1 MKIAFISTM
10 RGLPWGGSEELW
22 FDAAKEAVR
31 QGHQVFVSV
40 GHWGKSAA
48 QMETMRNLGIQIHFQ
63 EPSRRNLQKSDIVG
77 RVRAK
82 AKQIIGGEGFDFL
95 PAAKFQPDVICVS
108 QANTYDIM
116 RFPNLRDFLEKQAIP
131 YAVVCHGHE
140 DVPLPDDDLRR
151 LTKTHFEKA
160 VWVGFVAQSLIN
172 SAERHLAAT
181 IGNGFVVRNPVNLAS
196 TDEVPFPLLEKTAHF
211 AVVGRLESYQ
221 KGHDILFEALS
232 DKKWKGRDWQL
243 NIAGEGV
250 HLQYLQELAEH
261 YKIAGKIKFLG
272 QISNIRNLW
281 AENHLLLLPSRYEG
295 TPLTLV
301 EAMLCARP
309 AVVTNIAG
317 NCEWIGDGLNGFVA
331 EAPNAASIGKALEA
345 AWEKRLQWKTL
356 GAAARQTALEKYPEN
371 SGAVLLDL
379 LINRNNLK

>member
-31 QGHQVFVSV
+31 RGHQVFVSV
-40 GHWGKSAA
+40 GHWGKAAA
-48 QMETMRNLGIQIHFQ
+48 QMEMLRNLGVQIHFQ
-63 EPSRRNLQKSDIVG
+63 ELSRRSLQKSDVVG
-77 RVRAK
+77 RVK
-82 AKQIIGGEGFDFL
+82 AKVKQVIGGESFDFL

-116 RFPNLRDFLEKQAIP
+116 RFPNLREFLEKQKIP

-151 LTKTHFEKA
+151 LTKEHFEKA

-172 SAERHLAAT
+172 SAERHLAAS
-181 IGNGFVVRNPVNLAS
+181 IANGFVVRNPVNLAS
-196 TDEVPFPLLEKTAHF
+196 TDEVPFPPLEKTAHF

-221 KGHDILFEALS
+221 KGHDILFEALA
-232 DKKWKGRDWQL
+232 DEKWRKRDWQL
-243 NIAGEGV
+243 NIAGEGA
-250 HLQYLQELAEH
+250 HWQYLRELAEH
-261 YKIAGKIKFLG
+261 YKIADKIKFLG
-272 QISNIRNLW
+272 QVSNIRNLW

-301 EAMLCARP
+301 EAMLCARA
-309 AVVTNIAG
+309 AVVTNVAG
-317 NCEWIGDGLNGFVA
+317 NCEWIADNLNGFVA
-331 EAPNAASIGKALEA
+331 EAPNAVSIGKALEA
-345 AWEKRLQWKTL
+345 AWENRPQWKML

-379 LINRNNLK
+379 LMSDNNLK